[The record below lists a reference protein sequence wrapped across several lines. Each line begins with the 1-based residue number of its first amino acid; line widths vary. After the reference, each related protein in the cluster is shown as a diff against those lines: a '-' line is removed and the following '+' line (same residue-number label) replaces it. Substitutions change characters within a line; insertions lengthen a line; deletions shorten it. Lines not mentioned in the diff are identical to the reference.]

1 MRYDDYRDEGST
13 RNGFRRFGR
22 WLATRPIE
30 SWGFFAAG
38 VVVARIL
45 F

>member
-1 MRYDDYRDEGST
+1 MRYDDRGYGSPGD
-13 RNGFRRFGR
+13 NGLKTFGR
-22 WLATRPIE
+22 WLGRRPIE

-38 VVVARIL
+38 FLIARIL